1 MACGSHSSPH
11 SVPVAPCCSSCPSP
25 SRRISPARFS
35 IPGRRQFTGGHI
47 FRAVF
52 LSSSHPPRLIV
63 SSAPRIAVPSGRA
76 SRTAGGPRPGI
87 VSPPRLV
94 FAPSRPSCR
103 RAGRF
108 LSRLAASPRSL
119 GSGNRAD
126 GAPFRVAHRG
136 SPVMEKGAG
145 FRSRP
150 LVSFLFR
157 CCPFVSRSYRRCS
170 G

>member
-1 MACGSHSSPH
+1 M
-11 SVPVAPCCSSCPSP
+11 
-25 SRRISPARFS
+25 RFS
-35 IPGRRQFTGGHI
+35 FIAPLSPRCPVLLVVSVAVPPHIAREVFHPREAAIHRGGHI

-103 RAGRF
+103 RAGRKA
-108 LSRLAASPRSL
+108 SRSCRPARLAVPVAPVPVAGQGIVVGSVPQSSRQASR
-119 GSGNRAD
+119 
-126 GAPFRVAHRG
+126 
-136 SPVMEKGAG
+136 
-145 FRSRP
+145 
-150 LVSFLFR
+150 
-157 CCPFVSRSYRRCS
+157 
-170 G
+170 